1 MFPSL
6 PSVENLSAMCP
17 DCRLRTQL
25 KSRRRFLDCW
35 TAWRPFGVRLSLP
48 HREPVEIP
56 SRVALLPIFRLS
68 KARGVRMS
76 VPQWRDNRRATRRK
90 SDATYRAR
98 APWVVWLRCSPLIP
112 PSRDGHARRSC
123 LAIQPKPLS
132 RGAAGYFNRLPDPGA
147 WGVAPQSRLSV
158 DRKSVV

>member
-1 MFPSL
+1 
-6 PSVENLSAMCP
+6 MCP

-112 PSRDGHARRSC
+112 PSRDGHARRSPC
-123 LAIQPKPLS
+123 QRPQTALAR
-132 RGAAGYFNRLPDPGA
+132 RGWYLNRLPDPGA
-147 WGVAPQSRLSV
+147 GGVTPQSRLNV
-158 DRKSVV
+158 DFVVNSAFLVKTLQVR